1 MRYFKTMRVQLVFV
15 MACIAILLTS
25 TVSFGRVL
33 PPAQVPP
40 TPPNLGTTSTY
51 GAFSGA
57 GAIGNTGLTQ
67 ITGDVGTNAGA
78 FTGFPPGQYSGAKHV
93 ADPQALVAKND
104 LTTAWNQG
112 NLIPCDT
119 TLNVT
124 LGNGQI
130 LTPRT
135 YCAGPASTLT
145 GEMTFDAKGD
155 PSAVFVVKIGGALNA
170 ATGVHIILANRA
182 QAVNIY
188 WIVDGAVSVLDN
200 SIFKGTII
208 ANGSIHLYGGTSLE
222 GRALS
227 LVGAVTMASNII
239 TVPVDGGSGPGN
251 NLIVVRPTL
260 GDSIKGGTQNY
271 QITWAG
277 TGIDAKKTLD
287 YSLDGGAT
295 WTVIGDINSDAYLYN
310 WNVPDTSSS
319 NAVVRVTDKNNLSG
333 KSGIFTITS
342 SKPATGTIVV
352 LTPAA
357 GEVIAGGTRNYNI
370 TWTGVN
376 IAAGKTFDYS
386 LDGGATWHSIGAI
399 TGNQFNYTWADV
411 PNEATTQ
418 ALVRISDANH
428 AVGISG
434 IFTITKT
441 AGVGSINSL
450 TLTGLDDMKNIGNN
464 KLLGISWTFTPDIG
478 ESMEVEYT
486 LDYTATWVHI
496 ATVQT
501 SGATSTS
508 WMTTPTGYHNA
519 VFIRITSSKG
529 MTRTS
534 EPFSIGSPVAGVDI
548 SQRMNGYSVSNY
560 PSPARGEVNF
570 SFALPVAGDV
580 LLTISDEL
588 GREVAILAPG
598 YSAAGTHTV
607 LFDASKLADGVY
619 YYALHAGSTTL
630 AGKMIIVK

>member
-1 MRYFKTMRVQLVFV
+1 MRVQTVFI
-15 MACIAILLTS
+15 MAFIAVILASVT
-25 TVSFGRVL
+25 SFGRAM

-104 LTTAWNQG
+104 LTIAWNQG

-124 LGNGQI
+124 LGNGQV

-135 YCAGPASTLT
+135 YCSGPASTLT
-145 GEMTFDAKGD
+145 GTMTFDAKGD
-155 PSAVFVVKIGGALNA
+155 PSAIFVVKIGGALNA
-170 ATGVHIILANRA
+170 AAGTHVILANGA

-208 ANGSIHLYGGTSLE
+208 ANGSIHLYGGTTLE
-222 GRALS
+222 GRALA
-227 LVGAVTMASNII
+227 LVGAVTMASN
-239 TVPVDGGSGPGN
+239 TVAVPVDGGNGPGN
-251 NLIVVRPTL
+251 SLIVVRPSL
-260 GDSIKGGTQNY
+260 GDSVKGGTQNY
-271 QITWAG
+271 QVTWAG

-295 WTVIGDINSDAYLYN
+295 WTTIGDINTDTYLYN
-310 WNVPDTSSS
+310 WNVPDTFSTR
-319 NAVVRVTDKNNLSG
+319 AVVRITDKNSLTG

-342 SKPATGTIVV
+342 SRPEVGTIVV
-352 LTPAA
+352 LTPAM
-357 GEVIAGGTRNYNI
+357 GEVVAGGTRNYNI
-370 TWTGVN
+370 TWTGVK
-376 IAAGKTFDYS
+376 IAAGKTFEYS
-386 LDGGATWHSIGAI
+386 LDSGATWHSIGAI
-399 TGNQFNYTWADV
+399 TGDQFNFTWADV

-434 IFTITKT
+434 VFTITKT
-441 AGVGSINSL
+441 VGVGSINSL
-450 TLTGLDDMKNIGNN
+450 TLAGLDSLKNIGNN
-464 KLLGISWTFTPDIG
+464 KPLGIGWTFTPDIG
-478 ESMEVEYT
+478 ESMEVEYS
-486 LDYTATWVHI
+486 LDYTATWAHI

-501 SGATSTS
+501 SAATNTS
-508 WMTTPTGYHNA
+508 WMTTPTGYHNS
-519 VFIRITSSKG
+519 VFVRITSSKG

-534 EPFSIGSPVAGVDI
+534 EPFSIGSRAAGADVT
-548 SQRMNGYSVSNY
+548 QRMGGYSVSNY
-560 PSPARGEVNF
+560 PSPVSGAMNF
-570 SFALPVAGDV
+570 SFALPVACDV
-580 LLTISDEL
+580 LLTISDGL

-598 YSAAGTHTV
+598 YSEAGTHTV
-607 LFDASKLADGVY
+607 LFDASKLAEGVY

-630 AGKMIIVK
+630 AGKIIVVR

>member
-1 MRYFKTMRVQLVFV
+1 
-15 MACIAILLTS
+15 
-25 TVSFGRVL
+25 
-33 PPAQVPP
+33 
-40 TPPNLGTTSTY
+40 
-51 GAFSGA
+51 
-57 GAIGNTGLTQ
+57 
-67 ITGDVGTNAGA
+67 
-78 FTGFPPGQYSGAKHV
+78 
-93 ADPQALVAKND
+93 
-104 LTTAWNQG
+104 
-112 NLIPCDT
+112 
-119 TLNVT
+119 
-124 LGNGQI
+124 
-130 LTPRT
+130 
-135 YCAGPASTLT
+135 
-145 GEMTFDAKGD
+145 
-155 PSAVFVVKIGGALNA
+155 
-170 ATGVHIILANRA
+170 
-182 QAVNIY
+182 
-188 WIVDGAVSVLDN
+188 
-200 SIFKGTII
+200 
-208 ANGSIHLYGGTSLE
+208 
-222 GRALS
+222 
-227 LVGAVTMASNII
+227 VTMASNII
-239 TVPVDGGSGPGN
+239 TVPVDGGSGPEN
-251 NLIVVRPTL
+251 SLIVVRPTL

-287 YSLDGGAT
+287 YSLDGGST
-295 WTVIGDINSDAYLYN
+295 WTIIGDINADVYLYN

-352 LTPAA
+352 LTPTA
-357 GEVIAGGTRNYNI
+357 GEIIAGGTHNYNI

-386 LDGGATWHSIGAI
+386 LDGGATWHSIGAL

-464 KLLGISWTFTPDIG
+464 KLLGIGWTFTPDIG
-478 ESMEVEYT
+478 ESMEVEYS

-501 SGATSTS
+501 AEATSAS
-508 WMTTPTGYHNA
+508 WMTTPTGYHNS

-548 SQRMNGYSVSNY
+548 LQRMNGYAVSNY

-598 YSAAGTHTV
+598 YSEAGTHTV
-607 LFDASKLADGVY
+607 LFDASKLAEGVY